1 LIGKIASIDHLVKE
15 TLILRMTTLPGSNWY
30 WSKGVRY
37 FMDSSG
43 LSMASKDKVNFQASN
58 EYYFTQPQTW
68 LKISLYS

>member
-15 TLILRMTTLPGSNWY
+15 TLILRMTTLAGSNWY
-30 WSKGVRY
+30 WSKWVRY

-43 LSMASKDKVNFQASN
+43 LSMSSKDKVNFQVSN
-58 EYYFTQPQTW
+58 EYYFTQSQTW